1 MACDAVEGEP
11 PQDPELGFHLN
22 MAEDQMQVAQVANDL
37 QADVTVQQTLIHTHF
52 QELLNQL
59 EH

>member
-1 MACDAVEGEP
+1 
-11 PQDPELGFHLN
+11 